1 MEQRRITL
9 SEQLLAFLRE
19 LPDID
24 LNSLIDAYSRP
35 LPSSIRINT
44 LKTNMEKCLSL
55 LREDG
60 YLLEKIPWTHYG
72 YYVSGEENLAESIWH
87 MLGLVYFQGPV
98 SMLAAEL
105 LDVEPGNH
113 VLDLCA
119 APGSKS
125 THIAQLLQASGVIV
139 ANDISVDRVKALA
152 SNMQKFGVINS
163 IITLR
168 DGRIFGKRY
177 PSTFDRVLVDAPCSS
192 LGIISKDWGVAR
204 RWSERISERISRL
217 QLGLL
222 LSGFDAL
229 KPGGKMIYST
239 CTLHPL
245 ENEAVVSELLE
256 KRENAKLENIN
267 VEGIKTTKPVEEWR
281 GITFHPDIGRCI
293 RIYPYDSGA
302 EGFFFA
308 KIVKQDHGEA

>member
-1 MEQRRITL
+1 MEHRRITL

-24 LNSLIDAYSRP
+24 IDSLMEAYSRP

-44 LKTNMEKCLSL
+44 LKTSVERCLSL

-60 YLLEKIPWTHYG
+60 YLLEKIPWTRYG
-72 YYVSGEENLAESIWH
+72 YYVSGGDNLAESIWH

-105 LDVEPGNH
+105 LDVEPGNY

-125 THIAQLLQASGVIV
+125 THIAQLLQERGVIV

-152 SNMQKFGVINS
+152 SNMQKVGVINS

-168 DGRIFGKRY
+168 DGRIFGKRH
-177 PSTFDRVLVDAPCSS
+177 PSMFDRVLVDAPCSS
-192 LGIISKDWGVAR
+192 LGIISKDWSVAK
-204 RWSERISERISRL
+204 RWSEKVSERISRL

-222 LSGFDAL
+222 ISGFDAL

-256 KRENAKLENIN
+256 KREDAKLENLH
-267 VEGIKTTKPVEEWR
+267 VEGVKTRKPLEEWK
-281 GITFHPDIGRCI
+281 GMTFHPDIRRCI
-293 RIYPYDSGA
+293 RIYPCDSGA

-308 KIVKQDHGEA
+308 KIVKQDGGGA